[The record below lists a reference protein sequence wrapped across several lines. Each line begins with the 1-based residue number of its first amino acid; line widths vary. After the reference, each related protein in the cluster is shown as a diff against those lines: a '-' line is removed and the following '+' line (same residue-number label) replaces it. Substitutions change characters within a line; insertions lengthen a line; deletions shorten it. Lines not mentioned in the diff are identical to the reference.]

1 MPLTKVT
8 GDNIDNSNFSI
19 GITTATSIT
28 ATNLIGTNLN
38 ISGVSTQLST
48 TLIGTGTSTGTAS
61 QTLQVTGGGYIS
73 GNLGIGATNSGYKLQ
88 IAGASGNAVL
98 SLIET
103 GVRNWGVRAGG
114 TLTNTFDIC
123 DFTANQKIGRAHV

>member
-38 ISGVSTQLST
+38 ISGVSTHLST
-48 TLIGTGTSTGTAS
+48 TLIGSGTSTGTAS

-73 GNLGIGATNSGYKLQ
+73 GALGIGTTNPGK
-88 IAGASGNAVL
+88 A
-98 SLIET
+98 
-103 GVRNWGVRAGG
+103 
-114 TLTNTFDIC
+114 F
-123 DFTANQKIGRAHV
+123 KIGRAHV